1 MKKIIAIV
9 LAVTMLLTLAGV
21 SVAAKTPDV
30 QDNSNGAPSG
40 AHFNL
45 NVIGW
50 AQSEQAEPIEDGD
63 VWNGNDD
70 NNGHR
75 IFIPLKT
82 TWLNDPKDTDGT
94 ANEPGVSGTEV
105 GPAKGVK
112 IKVTWGTTFD
122 VIDCDATDGEAI
134 LQMPEGGF
142 DIYVRALGKPGG
154 YLDLDAYI
162 IENNYYYLVGHVD
175 IDRPTGGHSRFED
188 ISRIL
193 IYGSTPVWE
202 YDEYF
207 WQLYNNGLRLAQFR
221 FYYTD

>member
-1 MKKIIAIV
+1 MKKLITIF
-9 LAVTMLLTLAGV
+9 LAVAILATLSGV
-21 SVAAKTPDV
+21 TVAAKSPEV

-50 AQSEQAEPIEDGD
+50 AQSDQNNGD
-63 VWNGNDD
+63 EWNGNDLSG
-70 NNGHR
+70 NGHR

-82 TWLNDPKDTDGT
+82 TWNKDPKTTTDEP
-94 ANEPGVSGTEV
+94 NEPGVSGTTV
-105 GPAKGVK
+105 GPQKGVK
-112 IKVTWGTTFD
+112 IKVQWDTNFA

-154 YLDLDAYI
+154 ALDLDAYI
-162 IENNYYYLVGHVD
+162 IEGGYYYYVGHVD
-175 IDRPTGGHSRFED
+175 IDRPNGGKSKFED

-193 IYGSTPVWE
+193 IYQSNPVWD

>member
-1 MKKIIAIV
+1 MKKLITIF
-9 LAVTMLLTLAGV
+9 LAVAILATLSGV
-21 SVAAKTPDV
+21 TVAAKSPEV
-30 QDNSNGAPSG
+30 QDKSNGAPSG

-50 AQSEQAEPIEDGD
+50 AQSDQNNGD
-63 VWNGNDD
+63 EWNGNDLSG
-70 NNGHR
+70 NGHR

-82 TWLNDPKDTDGT
+82 TWQNDPKDTDGT

-105 GPAKGVK
+105 GPQKGVK
-112 IKVTWGTTFD
+112 IKVQWDTTFD

-162 IENNYYYLVGHVD
+162 IEGNVYYLVGHVD
-175 IDRPTGGHSRFED
+175 IDRPNGGKSKFED

-193 IYGSTPVWE
+193 IYQSNPVWD